1 MVLGTIA
8 MTAQNSVGIS
18 DFSITVGETKTI
30 SIELNNSEP
39 FSAFQMDLMLPDG
52 ISIADVN
59 GIKGI
64 ALDESR
70 KDASHSL
77 AFNEI
82 SGGVR
87 LVAYSLDNAVFSG
100 NSGSLVKIA
109 LKADENKGA
118 MKSINIKNILFSKPN
133 AKEVNF
139 ADATAVVA
147 VSDFFAAAVNYG
159 AGGYAMLTKTQLNFG
174 ESLTLYVIPK
184 DGYKLA
190 SLLLNGEKVEVKD
203 NIYNVASAEQN
214 MTFDVSFNESVA
226 DTVEVIKTVTDTLV
240 VTDTLEVIKTVVDTV
255 EVIKTVT
262 DTVEVIKT
270 VTDTVEVIKTVTDT
284 LVVTDTLEVIKT
296 VVDTVEVIK
305 TVTDTLVVTDTVE
318 VIKTITDTIEI
329 ETIEVDTIFIAEVT
343 DVPAPEV
350 SFADGK
356 MSIECALQGAD
367 IYYTL
372 DGTVPTTASQK
383 YTAPVEIKEDCTVM
397 AIAVVGSETTIFNIV
412 GTGLGAVSD
421 EIVSRRYFTEAGV
434 EIDEP
439 VNGINIV
446 IIKYASGKT
455 ETKKVV
461 VRKK

>member
-1 MVLGTIA
+1 MKKIFLSAVAMVLGTIA

-118 MKSINIKNILFSKPN
+118 MKSINIKNILFSKPD

-226 DTVEVIKTVTDTLV
+226 
-240 VTDTLEVIKTVVDTV
+240 
-255 EVIKTVT
+255 
-262 DTVEVIKT
+262 
-270 VTDTVEVIKTVTDT
+270 DTVEVIKTVTDT

>member
-39 FSAFQMDLMLPDG
+39 FSAFQMDFMLPDG

-133 AKEVNF
+133 AKEVSF

-174 ESLTLYVIPK
+174 ESFTLYVIPK

-262 DTVEVIKT
+262 DT
-270 VTDTVEVIKTVTDT
+270 
-284 LVVTDTLEVIKT
+284 
-296 VVDTVEVIK
+296 
-305 TVTDTLVVTDTVE
+305 LVVTDTVE
-318 VIKTITDTIEI
+318 VIKTITDTVEI

>member
-262 DTVEVIKT
+262 DT
-270 VTDTVEVIKTVTDT
+270 
-284 LVVTDTLEVIKT
+284 
-296 VVDTVEVIK
+296 
-305 TVTDTLVVTDTVE
+305 LVVTDTVE

>member
-1 MVLGTIA
+1 MKKIFLSAVAMVLGTIA

-262 DTVEVIKT
+262 DT
-270 VTDTVEVIKTVTDT
+270 
-284 LVVTDTLEVIKT
+284 
-296 VVDTVEVIK
+296 
-305 TVTDTLVVTDTVE
+305 LVVTDTVE

>member
-1 MVLGTIA
+1 MKKIFLSAVAMVLGTIA

-262 DTVEVIKT
+262 DT
-270 VTDTVEVIKTVTDT
+270 
-284 LVVTDTLEVIKT
+284 
-296 VVDTVEVIK
+296 
-305 TVTDTLVVTDTVE
+305 LVVTDTVE

-397 AIAVVGSETTIFNIV
+397 AIAVVGSETTTFNIV
-412 GTGLGAVSD
+412 GTGLGVVSD